1 MALPSASLGHN
12 TPTFLLV
19 VTCGHRWVY
28 ALKNCSTPKQKWNV
42 NLKGDGCPTLAPR
55 PRYQASHGTTVEM
68 HGTPAASQ
76 ASETGFTVSGVE
88 VASMISTFWFWIR
101 SCAICAPTD
110 GVDCESRE
118 TISTL

>member
-42 NLKGDGCPTLAPR
+42 NLKGEGCPGLAPR

-76 ASETGFTVSGVE
+76 ASETGLTVSGVE
-88 VASMISTFWFWIR
+88 VASMR
-101 SCAICAPTD
+101 SNSWLWRRSRVHGAPTE